1 MNTIPKNIRNWQNIV
16 MRGDLSH
23 NVCQWSSP
31 CGWDILLLLLKVF
44 WGCLLWP
51 DKRGTC
57 QCWGDWSGVFVH
69 PPGTFLHWQR
79 ARTAALYSCGSCK
92 SSCLWNKL
100 CLTLDR
106 SSRHQPEGCQH
117 DFSGPGPLP
126 NPSWEGLSSEVGG
139 AVAAP
144 VKPGAAGRMPQGK
157 HFRTHGCKSDT
168 FVWCCPLLALFCVLI
183 YIPGT
188 SNNFV
193 VIGILIFPGWVMVL
207 AKLVFLFWLRTSWLQ
222 RRWGGFFV

>member
-1 MNTIPKNIRNWQNIV
+1 MHWQFSFVLVYSAFFDVSEPARTLFIFSFIYEHYSKKYKKLANIV

-106 SSRHQPEGCQH
+106 SSRHQPEGSQH

-126 NPSWEGLSSEVGG
+126 NPLWEGLSSEVGG

-168 FVWCCPLLALFCVLI
+168 FVWCCPLLALFFCSYLYSW
-183 YIPGT
+183 YI
-188 SNNFV
+188 
-193 VIGILIFPGWVMVL
+193 
-207 AKLVFLFWLRTSWLQ
+207 K
-222 RRWGGFFV
+222 